1 MGKQDKAEK
10 SQVQQALTTAWD
22 LWRKDPEQAIAKVTQ
37 AHSLESPQLG
47 DFEEEHDYET
57 IEEDRCMAAD
67 DDLEDEVGRLR
78 RVFSQVK
85 KKWGIMF
92 LKVGREKQNNYT
104 QNVMSQVCVVGSC
117 QNKPSSV
124 DYYIMVG
131 EKLFLH
137 IYIYTRIKSIKNV
150 TRCKD
155 SRSAKSIETR

>member
-67 DDLEDEVGRLR
+67 DDLEDEVGSD
-78 RVFSQVK
+78 V
-85 KKWGIMF
+85 
-92 LKVGREKQNNYT
+92 LKLKALSTSTLDTHT
-104 QNVMSQVCVVGSC
+104 Q
-117 QNKPSSV
+117 
-124 DYYIMVG
+124 G
-131 EKLFLH
+131 E
-137 IYIYTRIKSIKNV
+137 IV
-150 TRCKD
+150 QC
-155 SRSAKSIETR
+155 EP